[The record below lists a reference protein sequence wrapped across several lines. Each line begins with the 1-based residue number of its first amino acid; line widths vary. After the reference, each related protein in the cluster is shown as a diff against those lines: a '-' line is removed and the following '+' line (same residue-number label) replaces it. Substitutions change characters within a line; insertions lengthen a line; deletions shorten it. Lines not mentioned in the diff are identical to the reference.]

1 MKGFL
6 QNGCGRESGMS
17 QRMVTP
23 IELLFKLV
31 LLRKLEAT
39 LFTIEEPMPSY
50 LPAYVFVA
58 TKVHKLQLK
67 TAIP

>member
-1 MKGFL
+1 
-6 QNGCGRESGMS
+6 MS